1 MDYLEIEFKT
11 MLTEDEHKK
20 LLPFFKDIESVTQIN
35 YYIDSADFALRDA
48 RIALRVRTTPSAT
61 EFTLKI
67 PQEIGNLEYNQL
79 LTKKETQKV
88 LQENLFPDGKI
99 LELLRQQQIPVERL
113 RILGSLKTI
122 RYEKQHEIGLFALDE
137 NYYFDKNDFEL
148 EVEVKDFVAG
158 RQKFADFLQEKQ
170 IEYKTGKSKIARF
183 AENSSNSWNNP
194 IFLVE

>member
-11 MLTEDEHKK
+11 MLTKDEHKK
-20 LLPFFKDIESVTQIN
+20 LLPFFKDIEPVTQSN

-48 RIALRVRTTPSAT
+48 RIALRVRTTPSAA

-79 LTKKETQKV
+79 LTKQETQKV

-99 LELLRQQQIPVERL
+99 LELLRKQEIPIDKL

-183 AENSSNSWNNP
+183 AENLSNS
-194 IFLVE
+194 

>member
-170 IEYKTGKSKIARF
+170 IEYKIGKSKIARF
-183 AENSSNSWNNP
+183 AENLSNS
-194 IFLVE
+194 